1 MQEYPNGP
9 SNGNNDTPLNL
20 VVVNDELLL
29 EDFDGVKS
37 SGFLRLREHDLS
49 EVALSEHCKEV
60 EVIQANASTSSR
72 VGCERQRLSRRS
84 GDTRAGGRSR

>member
-29 EDFDGVKS
+29 EHLDRKVVPGH
-37 SGFLRLREHDLS
+37 LLLREEDGPEGALRDGLDDLK
-49 EVALSEHCKEV
+49 VLD
-60 EVIQANASTSSR
+60 R
-72 VGCERQRLSRRS
+72 RRGGPRQRRDRRK
-84 GDTRAGGRSR
+84 AG

>member
-29 EDFDGVKS
+29 EHLDRIQAVCLLL
-37 SGFLRLREHDLS
+37 LRQHDLS
-49 EVALSEHCKEV
+49 EVTLTQHGKKIEIV
-60 EVIQANASTSSR
+60 QTNFPSSF
-72 VGCERQRLSRRS
+72 LRS
-84 GDTRAGGRSR
+84 CNLLLQMLL